1 MDLVT
6 TTDYKVSNKTI
17 LTEASQRIILSK
29 KQNIHLLPNTL
40 KNE

>member
-29 KQNIHLLPNTL
+29 KQKVFIYFPTL
-40 KNE
+40 